1 MGRTYSMAFI
11 ANQRQQLCLED
22 STYSLTE
29 RSKKMLKKSWVE
41 NFAQHIFPLIN
52 EDRFS
57 VLYSTNQASRPNT
70 PVNVIIGL
78 LLLKEIF
85 GSTDEELMETVLFD
99 VRYQY
104 ALHTT
109 RYQVDHMPVRGY
121 IRTKCMYF
129 LKVGAINVLR
139 VLKAVS
145 STHLPDLLGRLDI
158 QKISTPALFQVR
170 IHREEFACT

>member
-1 MGRTYSMAFI
+1 MAFM

-29 RSKKMLKKSWVE
+29 RSKKMLKKSWAE

-57 VLYSTNQASRPNT
+57 VLYSSNQASRPNT
-70 PVNVIIGL
+70 PVNVTIGL

-109 RYQVDHMPVRGY
+109 SFPEQPVSD
-121 IRTKCMYF
+121 RTLSRFRDGCTYMNRRP
-129 LKVGAINVLR
+129 A
-139 VLKAVS
+139 
-145 STHLPDLLGRLDI
+145 ST
-158 QKISTPALFQVR
+158 
-170 IHREEFACT
+170 

>member
-1 MGRTYSMAFI
+1 MKIGRTHSMAFM

-29 RSKKMLKKSWVE
+29 RSQKMLKKSWAE

-57 VLYSTNQASRPNT
+57 VLYSTNQASLPNT
-70 PVNVIIGL
+70 PVNVNIGL
-78 LLLKEIF
+78 LLLKEMF

-109 RYQVDHMPVRGY
+109 SFAEQPVSDRTLSRFRERLY
-121 IRTKCMYF
+121 IYEPGDRHRSNESRN
-129 LKVGAINVLR
+129 G
-139 VLKAVS
+139 
-145 STHLPDLLGRLDI
+145 
-158 QKISTPALFQVR
+158 ISCQGLCETSGDQPAN
-170 IHREEFACT
+170 ETNG

>member
-1 MGRTYSMAFI
+1 
-11 ANQRQQLCLED
+11 
-22 STYSLTE
+22 
-29 RSKKMLKKSWVE
+29 MLKKSWAE

-70 PVNVIIGL
+70 PVNVNIGL
-78 LLLKEIF
+78 LLLKEMF

-109 RYQVDHMPVRGY
+109 SFPEQPVSD
-121 IRTKCMYF
+121 RTLSRFRDGCTYMNRRP
-129 LKVGAINVLR
+129 A
-139 VLKAVS
+139 
-145 STHLPDLLGRLDI
+145 ST
-158 QKISTPALFQVR
+158 
-170 IHREEFACT
+170 

>member
-1 MGRTYSMAFI
+1 MAFM

-29 RSKKMLKKSWVE
+29 RSKKMLKKSWAE

-57 VLYSTNQASRPNT
+57 VLYSSNQASRPNT
-70 PVNVIIGL
+70 PVNVTIGL

-109 RYQVDHMPVRGY
+109 SFAEQPVSD
-121 IRTKCMYF
+121 RTLSRF
-129 LKVGAINVLR
+129 RER
-139 VLKAVS
+139 VLES
-145 STHLPDLLGRLDI
+145 QSIING
-158 QKISTPALFQVR
+158 
-170 IHREEFACT
+170 

>member
-1 MGRTYSMAFI
+1 MAFM
-11 ANQRQQLCLED
+11 ANQRQQFCLED

-29 RSKKMLKKSWVE
+29 RSQKMLKKSWAE

-70 PVNVIIGL
+70 PVNVNIGL
-78 LLLKEIF
+78 LLLKEMF

-109 RYQVDHMPVRGY
+109 SFPEQPVSD
-121 IRTKCMYF
+121 RTLSRFRDGCTYMNRRP
-129 LKVGAINVLR
+129 A
-139 VLKAVS
+139 
-145 STHLPDLLGRLDI
+145 ST
-158 QKISTPALFQVR
+158 
-170 IHREEFACT
+170 